1 MEKEANA
8 GYEILKTSYVGNRKF
23 VLGYNPKAPQ
33 PYVTWKSK
41 ANDNDYYHG
50 HYFTDKG
57 RAERDF
63 IKRVREEKSY
73 ER

>member
-1 MEKEANA
+1 MAKEINA

-23 VLGYNPKAPQ
+23 VLGYNPKAPP

-41 ANDNDYYHG
+41 ATDNDYYHG

-63 IKRVREEKSY
+63 NKRVKEEKSY